1 MNASTDHG
9 AWANQNPGATTRSPA
24 DLEREGLAMRSV
36 MLTPD
41 RLAGTD
47 LVVIITAHKNIDY
60 DMLLEHTQAVL
71 DTRNALKGRNSPKI
85 RRL

>member
-1 MNASTDHG
+1 
-9 AWANQNPGATTRSPA
+9 
-24 DLEREGLAMRSV
+24 MRSV

-60 DMLLEHTQAVL
+60 DMLLEHAQAVL